1 MRGRVPLLLAAATLV
16 VAGAAHS
23 KSKKLKG
30 ETRALADVEARVKA
44 LPKAKNAPEAFDG
57 LTEWLGVAAVSCPTD
72 ACDSVVS
79 AKLLSGNVDGDAE
92 LEKVLVVVTR
102 GAGDCA
108 TTSLEVLVLD
118 PVAGGKDVKLVAHTR
133 LSTRGGKDTVA
144 DASLAKVHSAALDDL
159 VLRVDGRCGKGP
171 REHVV
176 RVHTLESGRLEE
188 IASSEDVAGKELE
201 SHALSGGPPATIDF
215 ATGKGKTKVSFD
227 AAYGYDPYP
236 SYDTAKKG
244 AMSKQD
250 DETLLPNE
258 CSAPLGTNLAADC
271 DLSGSAKIEVLVQN
285 GKALGLTVTV
295 TPASL
300 PTTRCLRQKVA
311 TSTWKS
317 VPGAS
322 GCTRSFKVSG

>member
-1 MRGRVPLLLAAATLV
+1 MRGRVPLLFAAAALV
-16 VAGAAHS
+16 VSGAAHS
-23 KSKKLKG
+23 KAKKLKG
-30 ETRALADVEARVKA
+30 EPRGLSDVEARVKV
-44 LPKAKNAPEAFDG
+44 LTKTKNAAETFDA
-57 LTEWLGVAAVSCPTD
+57 LTEWLGVPAVSCPTD
-72 ACDSVVS
+72 ACDSLVS
-79 AKLLSGNVDGDAE
+79 AKLLSGNLDGDAE
-92 LEKVLVVVTR
+92 AEKALVIVTR
-102 GAGDCA
+102 GAGECA
-108 TTSLEVLVLD
+108 ATSLEVLVLD

-133 LSTRGGKDTVA
+133 LSARGGKDTVA

-188 IASSEDVAGKELE
+188 IASSEDVAGKELD
-201 SHALSGGPPATIDF
+201 SHAVSGGPPATIDF
-215 ATGKGKTKVSFD
+215 ASGKGKTKVSFD

-236 SYDTAKKG
+236 SYEAAKKN
-244 AMSKQD
+244 AVSKQD

-295 TPASL
+295 TPANL
-300 PTTRCLRQKVA
+300 PTARCLRQRVA
-311 TSTWKS
+311 TAAWKS